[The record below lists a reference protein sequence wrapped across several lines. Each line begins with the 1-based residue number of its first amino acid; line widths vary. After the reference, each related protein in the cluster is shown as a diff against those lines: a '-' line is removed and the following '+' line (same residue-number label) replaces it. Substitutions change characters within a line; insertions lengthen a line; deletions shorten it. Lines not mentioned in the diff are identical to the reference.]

1 MATNAGRFN
10 NITLEAASAVGQ
22 FELVTVTASG
32 AAKAGSASTTVPI
45 AGVAVNSVDPSATP
59 ATTTLTTQVEGIAMV
74 KAGAA
79 VAKGAVV
86 GSNGSGKAVTAATN
100 NQFTIGVALE
110 AASGADE
117 IISVLILPSKFHS

>member
-32 AAKAGSASTTVPI
+32 AAKAGASSTTVPI

-59 ATTTLTTQVEGIAMV
+59 ATTALTTQIDGIAMV
-74 KAGAA
+74 KAGAG

-86 GSNGSGKAVTAATN
+86 GSNDSGKAVTADTN

-110 AASGADE
+110 EATAEDQ

>member
-1 MATNAGRFN
+1 
-10 NITLEAASAVGQ
+10 
-22 FELVTVTASG
+22 
-32 AAKAGSASTTVPI
+32 
-45 AGVAVNSVDPSATP
+45 
-59 ATTTLTTQVEGIAMV
+59 MV

-86 GSNGSGKAVTAATN
+86 GSNASGKAVTAATN